1 MEIIKNWISNIWSV
15 IKTNTKV
22 KCVLINFIIILIV
35 GVFSL
40 KAGVILALLASLA
53 KEVYDEYNSDGTGW
67 NWEDLIADV
76 IGITLGILIVL

>member
-1 MEIIKNWISNIWSV
+1 MEIIKNWINNIWSV
-15 IKTNTKV
+15 IKTNTKI

-40 KAGVILALLASLA
+40 KVGVILALLASLA

>member
-1 MEIIKNWISNIWSV
+1 MEIIKNWINNIWSV
-15 IKTNTKV
+15 IKTNTKI

-53 KEVYDEYNSDGTGW
+53 KEIYDEYNSDGTGW

>member
-1 MEIIKNWISNIWSV
+1 MEIIKNWINNIWSV

-22 KCVLINFIIILIV
+22 KCVLINFIIILII
-35 GVFSL
+35 GVFNL
-40 KAGVILALLASLA
+40 KVGVILALLASLA
-53 KEVYDEYNSDGTGW
+53 KEIYDEYNSDGTGW

>member
-1 MEIIKNWISNIWSV
+1 MEIIKNWISNIWSA
-15 IKTNTKV
+15 IKTNTKI
-22 KCVLINFIIILIV
+22 KCVLINFIIILII

-40 KAGVILALLASLA
+40 KTGVILALLASLA

>member
-15 IKTNTKV
+15 IKTNTKI

>member
-15 IKTNTKV
+15 IKTNTKI
-22 KCVLINFIIILIV
+22 KCVLINFIITLIV

-53 KEVYDEYNSDGTGW
+53 KEVYDEYNSNGTGW